1 MAKVEKGQIVVLQT
15 WNNGEGQ
22 VKEIMFY
29 DENYLPEIKYCIFKF
44 NLFLNYLFLKNYIF

>member
-1 MAKVEKGQIVVLQT
+1 VAKVEKGQIVVLQT

-29 DENYLPEIKYCIFKF
+29 DENYLP
-44 NLFLNYLFLKNYIF
+44 